1 MAFWVGKFSRQH
13 SETSQSQSVGQESHC
28 EKAVKRQ
35 GEKVQWRDQNRD
47 RVCICTTYIRWTSPV
62 KPVISEWAR
71 SGILGQI
78 PDPRELT
85 VVQLVNELL
94 PPVNV
99 IFLTCHLDDSALQR
113 GHRRQPQSSSPA
125 LSVLLQAPPLI
136 MPGCRCL
143 CETCTLGKE
152 GAGKEPV
159 LLHLLWQFLDKLL
172 ATEPR
177 SERVTERQDQNPEP
191 LHSRPPG
198 TAVHSF
204 LNIKVK

>member
-1 MAFWVGKFSRQH
+1 MASWVGQFSRQD

-85 VVQLVNELL
+85 VVQLLL
-94 PPVNV
+94 MSY
-99 IFLTCHLDDSALQR
+99 FLLLMSYFLPAIWMILLFRGDTEGSHSQVHQLCLFSFRLHPSSCQAAGAYVRRAPWEKKGQGRSQYCFIYCGSFWTSSWLLNRGQR
-113 GHRRQPQSSSPA
+113 GSQRDR
-125 LSVLLQAPPLI
+125 I
-136 MPGCRCL
+136 G
-143 CETCTLGKE
+143 T
-152 GAGKEPV
+152 
-159 LLHLLWQFLDKLL
+159 
-172 ATEPR
+172 
-177 SERVTERQDQNPEP
+177 QN
-191 LHSRPPG
+191 L
-198 TAVHSF
+198 
-204 LNIKVK
+204 